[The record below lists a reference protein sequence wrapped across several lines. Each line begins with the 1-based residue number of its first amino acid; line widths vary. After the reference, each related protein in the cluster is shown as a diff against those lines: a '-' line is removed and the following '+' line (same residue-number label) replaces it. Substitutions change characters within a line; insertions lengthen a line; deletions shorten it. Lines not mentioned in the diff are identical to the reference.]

1 MASPAPPDQRHW
13 SLDKRVPLALIIT
26 LSLQTG
32 GAVWWAANLS
42 SRVTSLEDKIAATAS
57 YDARLVKLETNAENI
72 KQALENISAKLDRL
86 IERRQ

>member
-1 MASPAPPDQRHW
+1 M
-13 SLDKRVPLALIIT
+13 
-26 LSLQTG
+26 G
-32 GAVWWAANLS
+32 
-42 SRVTSLEDKIAATAS
+42 IAAC